1 MMFYLALIYHA
12 LARFCVSFG
21 VANLALA
28 LIEYA
33 QAAIKLVAINSKI
46 NVAEFSVTRA
56 TSLGNLPSS
65 HPSRPAPVL
74 RLCALP
80 LR

>member
-1 MMFYLALIYHA
+1 MMFYLALTYPA
-12 LARFCVSFG
+12 LARFGVRFG

-28 LIEYA
+28 LVEYA
-33 QAAIKLVAINSKI
+33 QKATKLIVVYAAEPSA
-46 NVAEFSVTRA
+46 TRA
-56 TSLGNLPSS
+56 LSLGNLPSS
-65 HPSRPAPVL
+65 HPSCPAPVL

>member
-1 MMFYLALIYHA
+1 MMFYLALIHPA

-33 QAAIKLVAINSKI
+33 QAAIKLVAINSII
-46 NVAEFSVTRA
+46 NVAEFSATRA
-56 TSLGNLPSS
+56 LSLDNLPSY

-74 RLCALP
+74 RLGVLP